1 MSSKNTFA
9 LILLVS
15 MFFFWG
21 LAANMTDT
29 LLAAF
34 KKIMSM
40 TDFQT
45 SMIQQAF
52 YGAYFF
58 LAFPAALYIKKFTFK
73 SGVLL
78 GLGLFITGAVLFYPA
93 SISMQYTHF
102 LLALF
107 LLAGGLA
114 ILETSANPYILILG
128 SKETATRRLNLAQ
141 SFNPIGAL
149 SGVFLS
155 KIFILSNLN
164 HADAT
169 ERSEMTSEMLQKIQS
184 EELSAVMSPY
194 VGVAL
199 ILVLIW
205 ILIFFTKMPKTTDV
219 DHTFRFSEA
228 LKRILKKRNYVFG
241 VLAQLFYVG
250 AQIGVWSFT
259 IRYVMQELEI
269 NEEKA
274 STYYIIS
281 LIVFSASRF
290 ISTWLMKYFSPQ
302 KLLISSSLLAIIVTL
317 LAGLSNGMVGVVFM
331 ISISAFMS
339 LMFPTIF
346 SFAVTDLGNDTKIAG
361 SGLVMAIVGGAIFT
375 AFQGLVSDHFNS
387 IKISLIVPM
396 ICFAVV
402 LFYAFYS
409 FKN

>member
-1 MSSKNTFA
+1 
-9 LILLVS
+9 

-107 LLAGGLA
+107 ILAGGLA

-184 EELSAVMSPY
+184 KELSAVMSPY

-205 ILIFFTKMPKTTDV
+205 VLIFFTKMPKTTDA
-219 DHTFRFSEA
+219 DHTFRFREA
-228 LKRILKKRNYVFG
+228 LRRIFKKRNYVFG

-302 KLLISSSLLAIIVTL
+302 KLLISSSIIAILVTL

-331 ISISAFMS
+331 IGISAFMS

-396 ICFAVV
+396 ICFTVV

-409 FKN
+409 YKNCKD